1 MSLATIDGGLAT
13 NGAVFLPD
21 WFTRI
26 SRRQASTTL
35 NNAGVARDVVTVVA
49 AWQRDAS
56 AGVDVTLP
64 LPVTEVEA
72 VDLIKDLLHVSRD
85 AVLDAVGIRQKTFYN
100 WYSNGNRARPG
111 STGTL
116 WPMTQSLHALAL
128 GHPNLAA
135 WFHSDPQAQRA
146 FEAGDVN
153 AIILAEA
160 NWAVRNYPAPPRTVP
175 DFDSAPGIA
184 VVDTPV
190 ARTRR
195 TSQPSRSTSRRR
207 RLESD
212 AG

>member
-13 NGAVFLPD
+13 NGAAFLPD
-21 WFTRI
+21 WFARI
-26 SRRQASTTL
+26 GRRQPSTTL

-49 AWQRDAS
+49 AWQRDAA
-56 AGVDVTLP
+56 AGAAP
-64 LPVTEVEA
+64 SLPVTEVEA
-72 VDLIKDLLHVSRD
+72 VDFIKDLLRVSRD
-85 AVLDAVGIRQKTFYN
+85 AVLAAVGIRQKTFYN

-116 WPMTQSLHALAL
+116 WPMAQTLHAIAL

-146 FEAGDVN
+146 FEAGDAN

-160 NWAVRNYPAPPRTVP
+160 DWAVRNYTAPARPVP
-175 DFDSAPGIA
+175 DFDSTPGQTA
-184 VVDTPV
+184 GDRPV
-190 ARTRR
+190 PRPRR
-195 TSQPSRSTSRRR
+195 TSRPSRSTTRRR
-207 RLESD
+207 RAETD